1 MNLLIPDRRPLVNW
15 ILVCS
20 LLIFIWASSGMDRL
34 FSQNELDFNFEFL
47 GDDCGISNRS
57 INGFQQDKYG
67 FLWIGTGDGLNRFDG
82 KSFKIFRN
90 IEGDST
96 SLIDDFNQFLAIDP
110 KGDLWVSYRGK
121 GISKFDNN
129 CQCFINNYNI
139 AKEYPDLFN
148 YGFSIL
154 RIEADST
161 LWIGGNSNGLN
172 LLNLKTQKIKHWDLP
187 DLEKRFS
194 GIEKQ
199 ATNSI
204 YQIYTKD
211 GNLYWLITGAGLY
224 TFDKR
229 TEKFEH
235 WSQDLIDPSKN
246 RHDFLVKMELEG
258 DHGFWLASN
267 GGRLFYFDLM
277 TRNFLLPGSGDCK
290 SKGDRLCHLF
300 YSKKKR
306 K

>member
-1 MNLLIPDRRPLVNW
+1 M
-15 ILVCS
+15 
-20 LLIFIWASSGMDRL
+20 
-34 FSQNELDFNFEFL
+34 
-47 GDDCGISNRS
+47 
-57 INGFQQDKYG
+57 
-67 FLWIGTGDGLNRFDG
+67 
-82 KSFKIFRN
+82 
-90 IEGDST
+90 
-96 SLIDDFNQFLAIDP
+96 
-110 KGDLWVSYRGK
+110 
-121 GISKFDNN
+121 
-129 CQCFINNYNI
+129 
-139 AKEYPDLFN
+139 
-148 YGFSIL
+148 
-154 RIEADST
+154 
-161 LWIGGNSNGLN
+161 N

-277 TRNFLLPGSGDCK
+277 TRKFSTFRDPVTVNRKEIDYAIYFIQRKSENELWVIIASRGIGVFNTKEKKFYFPDESYSSRLLFQLNSTYLLYTLPNGVVYGAALEGLIKLNPHAKIFNFNELKLKIANIPINSIFQK
-290 SKGDRLCHLF
+290 YLKIQVITPFILRHYLEMVLM
-300 YSKKKR
+300 
-306 K
+306 